1 MENQLLRSPVHRPVA
16 EASRRIAGL
25 VIIIA
30 LFTAACGGAE
40 VLVRPEGTP
49 IPEPI
54 RLQPKIVD
62 VKAAND
68 VPVAITIELEDGTRL
83 LLRLG
88 DSVDLEDWGL
98 EHLEGHRRT
107 GVPFFVTY
115 EERSEE
121 FVAVELSE

>member
-1 MENQLLRSPVHRPVA
+1 MVL
-16 EASRRIAGL
+16 
-25 VIIIA
+25 IA

-49 IPEPI
+49 ISEPI

-62 VKAAND
+62 VKTAD
-68 VPVAITIELEDGTRL
+68 GVPAAITIELEDGTRL
-83 LLRLG
+83 LLQLG